1 MTERQE
7 TWLTSALSK
16 RDAEIDVPA
25 IDPAR
30 EQALLD
36 AFDAHWDG
44 RRRAPRR
51 WTWTAA
57 AAMAAVTVT
66 LGWFGVHRAPRTVSE
81 MPDRAVDVTGFVPWP
96 GTQALPPL
104 ESGELVRIGLPVSAL
119 PALGLAPPASA
130 VAVVQADIVVG
141 QDGFARAVRL
151 VQ

>member
-7 TWLTSALSK
+7 TWLISALSK
-16 RDAEIDVPA
+16 LDAEIDVPA

-30 EQALLD
+30 AQALLD

-51 WTWTAA
+51 WTWAAA

-81 MPDRAVDVTGFVPWP
+81 MADRAVDVTGFVPWP
-96 GTQALPPL
+96 GAQTLPPL

-119 PALGLAPPASA
+119 PALGLAPPTSA